1 MGALLVYV
9 VKSAVCLALLF
20 AGYRLWLRSETLHG
34 MNRATLLGICVAS
47 FVLPALG
54 GAWMRL
60 VGLPSS
66 GGIDVG
72 AVLVATAEA
81 VPAEVASGS
90 PVSWQSAVVALYLAG
105 LAIFFLRGG
114 IGLFQLLRL
123 LRSGRRPGWRM
134 AYGWWYTDATWLH
147 SAGGTVWSSAR
158 RTCRHTA
165 ITSWLMS
172 GNTSSVVTRPT

>member
-1 MGALLVYV
+1 MQISAPKQMGPGGEGSIPTALGREAGSFPL
-9 VKSAVCLALLF
+9 SPAVCLALLF

-81 VPAEVASGS
+81 VPATWRGEAPPESEVGKS
-90 PVSWQSAVVALYLAG
+90 
-105 LAIFFLRGG
+105 
-114 IGLFQLLRL
+114 
-123 LRSGRRPGWRM
+123 
-134 AYGWWYTDATWLH
+134 
-147 SAGGTVWSSAR
+147 
-158 RTCRHTA
+158 
-165 ITSWLMS
+165 
-172 GNTSSVVTRPT
+172 